1 VLLKLSPYSLFVS
14 LILII
19 AFCLFT
25 SCNDDATIVPPCQ
38 LDVDMSIFGN
48 GEMNINDES
57 YFLSNSFIQN
67 GSDID
72 TIRRFDISGFKEDCE
87 RRDQVTLRY
96 NLLNAGD
103 LTGTYNI
110 AIERDSISGNAS
122 GILLTQIVE
131 TLEQVETP
139 LNSGSFTITD
149 NGAGDLF
156 ISLEVETSSGDVVVV
171 ESPIDAN

>member
-1 VLLKLSPYSLFVS
+1 
-14 LILII
+14 
-19 AFCLFT
+19 
-25 SCNDDATIVPPCQ
+25 
-38 LDVDMSIFGN
+38 
-48 GEMNINDES
+48 MNINDES